1 MKKFILLLILF
12 FNFNN
17 SFAENKIAYI
27 DVSFILNNSTVGKS
41 INEYIKK
48 IKDEKD
54 KEFKLIEKQLTDM
67 DKDIVKKKNIV
78 EKSELQ
84 KDINILNLEINK
96 YRKTKNTFNN
106 EINKKKLDYTKKVL
120 QVMNP
125 IISNYVEENSIT
137 IVFDKKNIIIAKK
150 ELDITN
156 PIMELLNKE
165 LVKLDF

>member
-1 MKKFILLLILF
+1 MKKFFLVIFLF

-17 SFAENKIAYI
+17 SLAENKIAYI
-27 DVSFILNNSTVGKS
+27 DVNFILNNSAVGQS
-41 INEYIKK
+41 INEHMKK

-54 KEFKLIEKQLTDM
+54 KEFKLIEKKLSDM
-67 DKDIVKKKNIV
+67 DNDIVKKKNIV

-96 YRKTKNTFNN
+96 YRKIKKSFND
-106 EINKKKLDYTKKVL
+106 EINKKKFDYTKKVL

-156 PIMELLNKE
+156 SIMELLNKK
-165 LVKLDF
+165 LDKLDF